1 MTDFNLYELA
11 KEADDDFQIALT
23 KEFGE
28 DRAGDMR
35 YQPEHWTPTIRACAE
50 AFQKAADAWRDEMA
64 TMRRGRKPCDGGL
77 DPSVFYRIND

>member
-1 MTDFNLYELA
+1 MTDFHIYDLA
-11 KEADDDFQIALT
+11 KDADEVFHAALV

-28 DRAGDMR
+28 AAAGDMR
-35 YQPEHWTPTIRACAE
+35 YQPDQWPAHVRACAD